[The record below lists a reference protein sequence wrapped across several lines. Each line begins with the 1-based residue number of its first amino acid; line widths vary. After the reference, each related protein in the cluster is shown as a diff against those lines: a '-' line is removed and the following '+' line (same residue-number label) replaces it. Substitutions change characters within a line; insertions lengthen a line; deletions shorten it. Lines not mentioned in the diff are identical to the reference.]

1 MADGRLQPVP
11 IIACTAATTPD
22 ERERVADRCGP
33 QWEVRDYHG
42 KRAELRRDGAG
53 VAIVYG
59 TLDPETFAALPD
71 LEWIQQHFAGV
82 EGLLFPELVASPVL
96 VTNVRGAY
104 ATLMAEH
111 VLAGLLHF
119 ARDLP
124 RHRARRDWGRQRDDI
139 DPVQLAGSAV
149 CVLGAGSIG
158 RTLCP
163 QLAAL
168 GMDVLA
174 VKRRIEPVPGA
185 TWVSDLAG
193 MRPYLAQCS
202 HVVVLLPQ
210 TPATEQVVDAA
221 FLAALAPGGI
231 LVNVSRGGPVD
242 TAALL
247 AALDAGRLRGALLDS
262 TQPEPPPADSPLWDH
277 PRVLL
282 TGHRSCIG
290 GEPEVPPFDLFIDN
304 LALWLDG
311 DRQALACMVDK
322 ARGY

>member
-1 MADGRLQPVP
+1 MP
-11 IIACTAATTPD
+11 ILACTTTTSPEQRQRLAAL
-22 ERERVADRCGP
+22 CGP
-33 QWEVRDYHG
+33 EWEIRDYRG
-42 KRAELRRDGAG
+42 RRDALQREGAG

-59 TLDPETFAALPD
+59 TLDEPTFAALSD
-71 LEWIQQHFAGV
+71 LEWIQQNFAGV
-82 EGLLFPELVASPVL
+82 EGLLFPALVESPVV

-111 VLAGLLHF
+111 VLAGLLYF

-124 RHRARRDWGRQRDDI
+124 RHRARRDWGRERADI
-139 DPVQLAGSAV
+139 DPIQLAGSAI

-158 RTLCP
+158 SALCP
-163 QLAAL
+163 RLAAL
-168 GMDVLA
+168 GLNVLA
-174 VKRRIEPVPGA
+174 VKRRVEAVPGA
-185 TWVSDLAG
+185 TWVTDLTG
-193 MRPYLAQCS
+193 MHAYLARCT

-210 TPATEQVVDAA
+210 TAATQGVVDAD
-221 FLAALAPGGI
+221 FLSALAPGGI

-262 TQPEPPPADSPLWDH
+262 TSPEPPPTDSPLWDH

-290 GEPEVPPFDLFIDN
+290 AEPEFPPFDLFLDN

-311 DRQALACMVDK
+311 HQQEMSCVVDK